1 MILKLKSVSVELK
14 NFHNWRNMKKLMA
27 LGLLASSFA
36 FADEGSEIVSI
47 MKAPVVADEVE
58 AAPVEAS
65 YGYISLG
72 LGPFPLPLP
81 LFGVGGRYQK
91 GHHGFDGSVQF
102 ISFGS
107 GFTLLK
113 ENLDYVHYFKP
124 NLASQFYIGGG
135 LAVTEV
141 LSHGYMQALLSPQ
154 VILGQQYTN
163 KAGDVRFF
171 QAQIDP
177 VFLDLNHV
185 YKKGRTRVG
194 TFPVVVLSYGICF

>member
-1 MILKLKSVSVELK
+1 
-14 NFHNWRNMKKLMA
+14 MKKLMT
-27 LGLLASSFA
+27 LGLLASSFV
-36 FADEGSEIVSI
+36 FADEGSEVVSI

-58 AAPVEAS
+58 AAPVKAS
-65 YGYISLG
+65 FGYVSLG

-81 LFGVGGRYQK
+81 LLGVGGRYQN
-91 GHHGFDGSVQF
+91 GHHGFDGSIQF

-107 GFTLLK
+107 GFTLVK
-113 ENLDYVHYFKP
+113 ENFDYIHYFKP
-124 NLASQFYIGGG
+124 NLASQFYVGGG
-135 LAVTEV
+135 VAFTEV
-141 LSHGYMQALLSPQ
+141 WCRGHMQALLSPQ

-163 KAGDVRFF
+163 KAGDVRYF

-177 VFLDLNHV
+177 VFLDLNYV